1 MWSSSSSEDEG
12 ETKETRAPS
21 ASHFDRAK
29 LNVPL
34 AEKEVSFDEEN
45 ETPLI
50 PSWEEEASEKPV
62 IARSKAA
69 KRNIVMLSSD
79 EEEEEVKTHN
89 TSPWTEEEDRMLRWL
104 LENYE
109 GIVDPWGMV
118 AYDSFFLKARRS
130 QRNVMQRAIE
140 LGLLDANTELP
151 EESEE
156 EVKGGESE
164 EEEKKEEEKEEKE
177 REKEEEEKEEK
188 EREKE
193 EEEKEEDNTEDPARL
208 ERDSQ
213 SSEERAAL
221 IRTNLANLMKR
232 IPQANKLSV
241 LSQFV

>member
-12 ETKETRAPS
+12 EKETRAPS

-156 EVKGGESE
+156 EVKGGESGE
-164 EEEKKEEEKEEKE
+164 EEEKGESEKEGS
-177 REKEEEEKEEK
+177 EEEEKEDK
-188 EREKE
+188 EKE
-193 EEEKEEDNTEDPARL
+193 EEKEDNTEDPARL

>member
-156 EVKGGESE
+156 EVKGGESG
-164 EEEKKEEEKEEKE
+164 EEEKKGESEKEGS
-177 REKEEEEKEEK
+177 EEEEKEDK
-188 EREKE
+188 EKE
-193 EEEKEEDNTEDPARL
+193 EEKEDNTEDPARL

>member
-156 EVKGGESE
+156 EVKGGESGE
-164 EEEKKEEEKEEKE
+164 EEEKEEEKEEE
-177 REKEEEEKEEK
+177 EKEEEEKEEK
-188 EREKE
+188 DREKE
-193 EEEKEEDNTEDPARL
+193 DDNTEDPARL

>member
-12 ETKETRAPS
+12 EKETRAPS

-50 PSWEEEASEKPV
+50 PSREEESEKPV

-164 EEEKKEEEKEEKE
+164 EEEK
-177 REKEEEEKEEK
+177 EEEEKEEK

>member
-50 PSWEEEASEKPV
+50 PSWEEEESEKPV

-164 EEEKKEEEKEEKE
+164 EEEKKEEEKEE
-177 REKEEEEKEEK
+177 EEKEEK
-188 EREKE
+188 EREK

>member
-12 ETKETRAPS
+12 EKKETRAPS

-62 IARSKAA
+62 IAPSKAA

-118 AYDSFFLKARRS
+118 AYDSFFLKACRS

-164 EEEKKEEEKEEKE
+164 EEEEKEE
-177 REKEEEEKEEK
+177 EKEEEEKEEK

>member
-151 EESEE
+151 EESDVE
-156 EVKGGESE
+156 KGGESGEEEEKGESEKEGSE
-164 EEEKKEEEKEEKE
+164 EEEKEDKEKEEEK
-177 REKEEEEKEEK
+177 
-188 EREKE
+188 
-193 EEEKEEDNTEDPARL
+193 EDNTEDPARL

>member
-50 PSWEEEASEKPV
+50 PSWEEEANEKPV

-164 EEEKKEEEKEEKE
+164 EEEKKEEEKEE
-177 REKEEEEKEEK
+177 EEKEEK
-188 EREKE
+188 ER
-193 EEEKEEDNTEDPARL
+193 EKEEDNTEDPARL

>member
-12 ETKETRAPS
+12 EKKETRAPS

-50 PSWEEEASEKPV
+50 PSREEESEKPV

-156 EVKGGESE
+156 EVKGGESGE
-164 EEEKKEEEKEEKE
+164 EEEKGESEKEGS
-177 REKEEEEKEEK
+177 EEEEKEEK
-188 EREKE
+188 ER
-193 EEEKEEDNTEDPARL
+193 EKEEDNTEDPARL

>member
-12 ETKETRAPS
+12 EKETRALP

-29 LNVPL
+29 LNVL
-34 AEKEVSFDEEN
+34 LTEKEVSFDEN

-50 PSWEEEASEKPV
+50 PSREEEESEKPV
-62 IARSKAA
+62 SARSKAA

-79 EEEEEVKTHN
+79 EEEEVKTHN

-104 LENYE
+104 LENYD

-130 QRNVMQRAIE
+130 QRNVMQRSIE
-140 LGLLDANTELP
+140 LGLLDANAELP
-151 EESEE
+151 EESDVEKE
-156 EVKGGESE
+156 ESE
-164 EEEKKEEEKEEKE
+164 ESEQEEKEEKE
-177 REKEEEEKEEK
+177 ESEQEEKEEK
-188 EREKE
+188 EE
-193 EEEKEEDNTEDPARL
+193 EEEDNTEDPSRL

-221 IRTNLANLMKR
+221 IRTNLASMMKR
-232 IPQANKLSV
+232 IPQANKLSM
-241 LSQFV
+241 LTQFVY

>member
-12 ETKETRAPS
+12 EKETRAPS

-45 ETPLI
+45 GTPLI
-50 PSWEEEASEKPV
+50 PSREEESEKPV

-69 KRNIVMLSSD
+69 KRNIVMLSSE

-156 EVKGGESE
+156 EVKGGQVIVES
-164 EEEKKEEEKEEKE
+164 
-177 REKEEEEKEEK
+177 
-188 EREKE
+188 
-193 EEEKEEDNTEDPARL
+193 
-208 ERDSQ
+208 
-213 SSEERAAL
+213 
-221 IRTNLANLMKR
+221 
-232 IPQANKLSV
+232 
-241 LSQFV
+241 

>member
-164 EEEKKEEEKEEKE
+164 EEEKKEEEKEE
-177 REKEEEEKEEK
+177 EEKEEK

>member
-50 PSWEEEASEKPV
+50 PSREEEASEKPV

-156 EVKGGESE
+156 EVKGGESG
-164 EEEKKEEEKEEKE
+164 EEEKKEEEKEEE
-177 REKEEEEKEEK
+177 EKEEEEKEEK
-188 EREKE
+188 ER
-193 EEEKEEDNTEDPARL
+193 EKEEDNTEDPARL

>member
-12 ETKETRAPS
+12 EKKETRAPS

-29 LNVPL
+29 LNMPL

-50 PSWEEEASEKPV
+50 PSRQEEESEKPV
-62 IARSKAA
+62 IAPSKAA

-151 EESEE
+151 EESDVE
-156 EVKGGESE
+156 KGGESE
-164 EEEKKEEEKEEKE
+164 EEEKKEEEKEE
-177 REKEEEEKEEK
+177 EEKEEK
-188 EREKE
+188 ER
-193 EEEKEEDNTEDPARL
+193 EKEEDNTEDPARL

-241 LSQFV
+241 LNQFV

>member
-50 PSWEEEASEKPV
+50 PSREEESEKPV

-177 REKEEEEKEEK
+177 REKEEEEKEE
-188 EREKE
+188 
-193 EEEKEEDNTEDPARL
+193 DNTEDPARL

>member
-164 EEEKKEEEKEEKE
+164 EEEKKEEEKEE
-177 REKEEEEKEEK
+177 EEKEEK
-188 EREKE
+188 ER
-193 EEEKEEDNTEDPARL
+193 EKEEDNTEDPARL

>member
-12 ETKETRAPS
+12 EKETRAPS

-50 PSWEEEASEKPV
+50 PSWEEESEKPV

-156 EVKGGESE
+156 EVKGGESGE
-164 EEEKKEEEKEEKE
+164 EEEKGESEKEGS
-177 REKEEEEKEEK
+177 EEEEKEDK
-188 EREKE
+188 EKE
-193 EEEKEEDNTEDPARL
+193 EEKEDNTEDPARL